1 MLRSRRLATW
11 LLVATFAATVPA
23 FIFFF
28 VVAGFVPVVAVLT
41 ASVSFPPF
49 ALLALP
55 YLALYYVVARLITG
69 ILWRLAPPRMRAG
82 VLVLIAG
89 TAVWA
94 AFQPIYLPVS
104 HGSEDWVDI
113 VRVLGLRRR
122 LAHTPLAVRPTPRE
136 AIEDGD
142 VPAAKRAILSARD
155 PLAKDRY
162 YMSPWVYAAEE
173 GYVDVLEQLW
183 VRLEG
188 RIDPDSVEH
197 AFFAAVERGQPDA
210 VAFLLEKGV
219 GPQNYDAALR
229 RAAFH
234 GNERIVDLLLERG
247 APAAPA
253 SLEVAAELG
262 HLGIVEALVAHG
274 ADVNATA
281 LPDPPHRPPL
291 TAAVDR
297 RATSVVRFLL
307 DHGADASL
315 PEPNGR
321 TALMVAAARGSAD
334 VIRLLLAA
342 GANPNARDS
351 RGRVALMYPFVE
363 QASLPSEAALDAL
376 LDAGAEP
383 NARDAEGRS
392 MLSYAQVGD
401 PTIDHRFVHLLEAR
415 GAQR

>member
-1 MLRSRRLATW
+1 MLRSRRLAIW

-23 FIFFF
+23 FIVFF
-28 VVAGFVPVVAVLT
+28 VVAGFVPVVAVL
-41 ASVSFPPF
+41 AESVGFPPV

-55 YLALYYVVARLITG
+55 YVALYYVVARLITWV
-69 ILWRLAPPRMRAG
+69 LWRLAPPRMRAG
-82 VLVLIAG
+82 VLALIVG

-94 AFQPIYLPVS
+94 AFQPIYRPVS

-307 DHGADASL
+307 DHGADASW
-315 PEPNGR
+315 PRSGSSR
-321 TALMVAAARGSAD
+321 STSARGSAD